1 MHSRRGKWTSR
12 KLVLMNPLT
21 ISSEGLVFKT
31 TLNEFYSGYVWRH
44 DPNLEKKNIFTRFS
58 TPLSLPTLGR
68 ESSYLFLSFLHHHFM
83 KLLAK
88 DQEYYLQAF
97 SVSTRAFILIPDI
110 RPRFENNGKLWQTKF
125 FLFFLIAKRNCSNF
139 LTRNVNR
146 HQYHRQ
152 LINLILI
159 VCF

>member
-1 MHSRRGKWTSR
+1 
-12 KLVLMNPLT
+12 MN
-21 ISSEGLVFKT
+21 
-31 TLNEFYSGYVWRH
+31 
-44 DPNLEKKNIFTRFS
+44 FTRATSERMNQIWRKKKYFYQIFY
-58 TPLSLPTLGR
+58 TFLPPLPTLGR

-125 FLFFLIAKRNCSNF
+125 FLFFLIAKRNCS
-139 LTRNVNR
+139 
-146 HQYHRQ
+146 
-152 LINLILI
+152 
-159 VCF
+159 